1 MNLLTVDHITKVYTQ
16 RELFHDASFY
26 LQDGE
31 KVGIIGINGTGK
43 STLLKI
49 MAGLEEPDAGNVVRA
64 NHLVIRYLP
73 QMPEFDP
80 QKGAL
85 ENVLSYAQI
94 GSVHQQED
102 REEHEKWNLES
113 NAKSM
118 MTRLGIYNFDEPV
131 GHLSGGQRKRLA
143 LVAVL
148 LTPCDVLLLDEPTN
162 HLDAEMAEWLE
173 NYLKNYRGAMVMVT
187 HDRYFLDSV
196 CNRIV
201 EIDKGKIY
209 SYQTN
214 YSGYLELKT
223 QRQEMEAASERKRQ
237 SILRVELEWIRRGAR
252 ARSTKQKAHIQ
263 RYEELRDRQ
272 APVQDSQVELSSI
285 STRMGKTTV
294 ELENI
299 CKAYGERKLIDDFS
313 YIFLKG
319 DRVGFIGPNGCGKS
333 TLMKIIAGII
343 PQDSGQV
350 IIGQTVKM
358 GYYAQEIASE
368 KNEDEN
374 EIDLSYMDP
383 NQRVIDYVK
392 DTAEYIQT
400 VDGVISASVLLERF
414 LFPPEKQYS
423 PIGKLSGG
431 EKKRLNLL
439 RVLATSPNFILLDE
453 PTNNLDIATLTILED
468 YLDRYDGIV
477 VTVSHDRYFLDRT
490 MKRIFAFEGDGKLKQ
505 YEGGYTDYVNRLA
518 AEGRTPGGNIA
529 ARSAG
534 ADISGNSQNQ
544 KSGESVIE
552 KNDSTATW
560 KQKKKLKFSY
570 KEQKEYETIEDD
582 IAALEQKLEDLD
594 NEMAENATNAAKLRE
609 LVEKKEN
616 AEKML
621 EEKMDRWEYLEELAA
636 KIAGQQS

>member
-196 CNRIV
+196 SNRIV

-209 SYQTN
+209 SYDTN
-214 YSGYLELKT
+214 YSGFLELKA
-223 QRQEMEAASERKRQ
+223 QREEMEAATERKRQ
-237 SILRVELEWIRRGAR
+237 SILRVELEWVKRGAR
-252 ARSTKQKAHIQ
+252 ARSTKQKARLE
-263 RYEELRDRQ
+263 RYEEMKNQHGPQSDG
-272 APVQDSQVELSSI
+272 QVSMSSI
-285 STRMGKTTV
+285 TTRMGNTTI
-294 ELENI
+294 EI
-299 CKAYGERKLIDDFS
+299 DGISKSYGGHTFIRDFS
-313 YIFLKG
+313 YIFLKN
-319 DRVGFIGPNGCGKS
+319 DRVGFVGTNGCGKT
-333 TLMKIIAGII
+333 TLMK
-343 PQDSGQV
+343 
-350 IIGQTVKM
+350 
-358 GYYAQEIASE
+358 
-368 KNEDEN
+368 
-374 EIDLSYMDP
+374 
-383 NQRVIDYVK
+383 
-392 DTAEYIQT
+392 
-400 VDGVISASVLLERF
+400 LLA
-414 LFPPEKQYS
+414 
-423 PIGKLSGG
+423 I
-431 EKKRLNLL
+431 
-439 RVLATSPNFILLDE
+439 
-453 PTNNLDIATLTILED
+453 
-468 YLDRYDGIV
+468 
-477 VTVSHDRYFLDRT
+477 
-490 MKRIFAFEGDGKLKQ
+490 
-505 YEGGYTDYVNRLA
+505 
-518 AEGRTPGGNIA
+518 
-529 ARSAG
+529 
-534 ADISGNSQNQ
+534 
-544 KSGESVIE
+544 
-552 KNDSTATW
+552 
-560 KQKKKLKFSY
+560 
-570 KEQKEYETIEDD
+570 
-582 IAALEQKLEDLD
+582 
-594 NEMAENATNAAKLRE
+594 
-609 LVEKKEN
+609 
-616 AEKML
+616 
-621 EEKMDRWEYLEELAA
+621 
-636 KIAGQQS
+636 

>member
-196 CNRIV
+196 SNRIV

-209 SYQTN
+209 SYDTN
-214 YSGYLELKT
+214 YSGFLELKA
-223 QRQEMEAASERKRQ
+223 QREEMEAATERKRQ
-237 SILRVELEWIRRGAR
+237 SILRVELEWVKRGAR
-252 ARSTKQKAHIQ
+252 ARSTKQKARLE
-263 RYEELRDRQ
+263 RYEEMKNQHGPQSDG
-272 APVQDSQVELSSI
+272 QVSMSSI
-285 STRMGKTTV
+285 TTRMGNTTI
-294 ELENI
+294 EI
-299 CKAYGERKLIDDFS
+299 DGISKSYGGHTFIRDFS
-313 YIFLKG
+313 YIFLKN
-319 DRVGFIGPNGCGKS
+319 DRVGFVGTNGCGKT
-333 TLMKIIAGII
+333 TLMKLLAGREEPDSGSIKVGQTIRIGYYSQEIETSKEAGI
-343 PQDSGQV
+343 
-350 IIGQTVKM
+350 
-358 GYYAQEIASE
+358 A
-368 KNEDEN
+368 
-374 EIDLSYMDP
+374 YMDP
-383 NQRVIDYVK
+383 KMRVIDYIRE
-392 DTAEYIQT
+392 TAEFVRT
-400 VDGVISASVLLERF
+400 EDGLISASAMLERF
-414 LFPPEKQYS
+414 LFPPEAQYS
-423 PIGKLSGG
+423 LIGKLSGG
-431 EKKRLNLL
+431 ERRRLNLL
-439 RVLATSPNFILLDE
+439 RVLMESPNVLILDE
-453 PTNNLDIATLTILED
+453 PTNDLDISTLTILED
-468 YLDRYDGIV
+468 YLDHYQGIV
-477 VTVSHDRYFLDRT
+477 IVVSHDRYFLDRT
-490 MKRIFAFEGDGKLKQ
+490 VNRIFAFEAGGVLRQ
-505 YEGGYTDYVNRLA
+505 YEGGYTDYALKAGESAQCNLSVQDGIISA
-518 AEGRTPGGNIA
+518 AAGGT
-529 ARSAG
+529 AG
-534 ADISGNSQNQ
+534 ADTGSEAGGRAAYENYRANR
-544 KSGESVIE
+544 ER
-552 KNDSTATW
+552 
-560 KQKKKLKFSY
+560 KLKFSY
-570 KEQKEYETIEDD
+570 KEKQEYETIEQD
-582 IAALEQKLEDLD
+582 ILDLEEKLERLD
-594 NEMAENATNAAKLRE
+594 AEMAANATNSKRLSELAAERE
-609 LVEKKEN
+609 QTEADLEY
-616 AEKML
+616 KM
-621 EEKMDRWEYLEELAA
+621 ERWEYLEELAE
-636 KIAGQQS
+636 KIQAQG

>member
-201 EIDKGKIY
+201 EVDKGQIY
-209 SYQTN
+209 SYETN
-214 YSGYLELKT
+214 YSGYLAAK
-223 QRQEMEAASERKRQ
+223 QERE
-237 SILRVELEWIRRGAR
+237 
-252 ARSTKQKAHIQ
+252 
-263 RYEELRDRQ
+263 
-272 APVQDSQVELSSI
+272 
-285 STRMGKTTV
+285 
-294 ELENI
+294 
-299 CKAYGERKLIDDFS
+299 
-313 YIFLKG
+313 
-319 DRVGFIGPNGCGKS
+319 
-333 TLMKIIAGII
+333 
-343 PQDSGQV
+343 
-350 IIGQTVKM
+350 
-358 GYYAQEIASE
+358 
-368 KNEDEN
+368 
-374 EIDLSYMDP
+374 
-383 NQRVIDYVK
+383 
-392 DTAEYIQT
+392 
-400 VDGVISASVLLERF
+400 
-414 LFPPEKQYS
+414 
-423 PIGKLSGG
+423 
-431 EKKRLNLL
+431 
-439 RVLATSPNFILLDE
+439 
-453 PTNNLDIATLTILED
+453 DIAWGRRTEK
-468 YLDRYDGIV
+468 
-477 VTVSHDRYFLDRT
+477 TVHS
-490 MKRIFAFEGDGKLKQ
+490 AQG
-505 YEGGYTDYVNRLA
+505 NRMD
-518 AEGRTPGGNIA
+518 A
-529 ARSAG
+529 ARGKG
-534 ADISGNSQNQ
+534 AFHQT
-544 KSGESVIE
+544 ES
-552 KNDSTATW
+552 T
-560 KQKKKLKFSY
+560 Y
-570 KEQKEYETIEDD
+570 P
-582 IAALEQKLEDLD
+582 AL
-594 NEMAENATNAAKLRE
+594 
-609 LVEKKEN
+609 
-616 AEKML
+616 
-621 EEKMDRWEYLEELAA
+621 
-636 KIAGQQS
+636 

>member
-196 CNRIV
+196 SNRIV

-209 SYQTN
+209 SYDTN
-214 YSGYLELKT
+214 YSGFLELKA
-223 QRQEMEAASERKRQ
+223 QREEMEAATERKRQ
-237 SILRVELEWIRRGAR
+237 SILRVELEWVKRGAR
-252 ARSTKQKAHIQ
+252 ARSTKQKARLE
-263 RYEELRDRQ
+263 RYEEMKNQHGPQSDG
-272 APVQDSQVELSSI
+272 QVSMSSI
-285 STRMGKTTV
+285 TTRMGNTTI
-294 ELENI
+294 EI
-299 CKAYGERKLIDDFS
+299 DGISKSYGGHTFIRDFS
-313 YIFLKG
+313 YIFLK
-319 DRVGFIGPNGCGKS
+319 K
-333 TLMKIIAGII
+333 
-343 PQDSGQV
+343 
-350 IIGQTVKM
+350 
-358 GYYAQEIASE
+358 
-368 KNEDEN
+368 
-374 EIDLSYMDP
+374 
-383 NQRVIDYVK
+383 
-392 DTAEYIQT
+392 
-400 VDGVISASVLLERF
+400 
-414 LFPPEKQYS
+414 
-423 PIGKLSGG
+423 
-431 EKKRLNLL
+431 
-439 RVLATSPNFILLDE
+439 
-453 PTNNLDIATLTILED
+453 
-468 YLDRYDGIV
+468 
-477 VTVSHDRYFLDRT
+477 
-490 MKRIFAFEGDGKLKQ
+490 
-505 YEGGYTDYVNRLA
+505 
-518 AEGRTPGGNIA
+518 
-529 ARSAG
+529 
-534 ADISGNSQNQ
+534 
-544 KSGESVIE
+544 
-552 KNDSTATW
+552 
-560 KQKKKLKFSY
+560 
-570 KEQKEYETIEDD
+570 
-582 IAALEQKLEDLD
+582 
-594 NEMAENATNAAKLRE
+594 
-609 LVEKKEN
+609 
-616 AEKML
+616 
-621 EEKMDRWEYLEELAA
+621 
-636 KIAGQQS
+636 